1 MIVLLPEGRAV
12 CNADSTKLVKIVPSD
27 VQGKKSYIVLVKLD
41 DDAELMIKT
50 VENHDEALAVADD
63 VTNRLN
69 DEEGD
74 DGDEDSFEQTPS
86 DNNGGIEDDGDE
98 DDDWGDEEEESS
110 W

>member
-50 VENHDEALAVADD
+50 VESHDEALAVADD

-74 DGDEDSFEQTPS
+74 DDAFDDTP
-86 DNNGGIEDDGDE
+86 EADDGGGADGGGGA

>member
-12 CNADSTKLVKIVPSD
+12 CNADMTKLVKIVPTE
-27 VQGKKSYIVLVKLD
+27 VQGKKSYIILVKLD

-50 VENHDEALAVADD
+50 VENHDEALALADD

-74 DGDEDSFEQTPS
+74 DDDVSVDES
-86 DNNGGIEDDGDE
+86 DANEDTGTNE
-98 DDDWGDEEEESS
+98 DWNDDEEDESS
-110 W
+110 SW